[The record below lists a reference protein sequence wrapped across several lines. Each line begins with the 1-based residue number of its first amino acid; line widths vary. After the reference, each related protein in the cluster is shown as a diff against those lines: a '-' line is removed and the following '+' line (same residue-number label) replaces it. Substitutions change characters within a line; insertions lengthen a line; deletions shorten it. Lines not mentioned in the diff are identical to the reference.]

1 MTADRPEPA
10 ASRVLVTG
18 AASGIGRGTAALLVA
33 RGHAV
38 AGLDRDPAVVEA
50 MREFGA
56 TGVVADVT
64 DFAAVETALATA
76 GEAMGGLDGIVNS
89 AGIGGYTGDVARTSL
104 EAWRRVLAINLD
116 GTFHVCR
123 AAIPHLR
130 AAGGGVIVNVSSE
143 FGIVGCIASPA
154 YVTAKAGIIG
164 LTKAMAVDHAHE
176 SIRVLCIAPGPVDT
190 PLRDASLEQDEFDAI
205 ERKRAANRMPLDRP
219 AQVVEIAGA
228 IAFLLSRDASYMT
241 GAVLNVDGGWT
252 AS

>member
-10 ASRVLVTG
+10 ARRVVVTG
-18 AASGIGRGTAALLVA
+18 AASGIGRGTAAVLVA

-38 AGLDRDPAVVEA
+38 AGLDRDPGVVAA
-50 MREFGA
+50 MRELGA

-64 DFAAVETALATA
+64 DFDAVEAALATA
-76 GEAMGGLDGIVNS
+76 AAALGGLEGIVNS
-89 AGIGGYTGDVARTSL
+89 AGVGGYTGDVTRTSL
-104 EAWRRVLAINLD
+104 EAWRRVMAVNLD

-130 AAGGGVIVNVSSE
+130 AAAGGVIVNVSSE
-143 FGIVGCIASPA
+143 FGVVGCVASPA
-154 YVTAKAGIIG
+154 YVAAKAGVIG

-190 PLRDASLEQDEFDAI
+190 PLRDASLEQEEFDVI
-205 ERKRAANRMPLDRP
+205 ERARAANRMPLDRP
-219 AQVVEIAGA
+219 ARVEEIAGA